1 MATKPKFEKDAERM
15 GSRSFGGYAADRALK
30 RHDFAKAGEVARKSP
45 LHPAERPGLA
55 PDVKREVE
63 TYAKGG
69 MVGDK
74 KLFPGAK
81 TGIESA
87 AMRASYAKD
96 RADFGSS
103 KSSADDDIRARN
115 ARQAGDSARSEV
127 RRETRGK
134 APEAYAKGGLVGGS
148 APKSTPYKMSGGRK
162 AKPC

>member
-69 MVGDK
+69 
-74 KLFPGAK
+74 
-81 TGIESA
+81 
-87 AMRASYAKD
+87 
-96 RADFGSS
+96 
-103 KSSADDDIRARN
+103 
-115 ARQAGDSARSEV
+115 
-127 RRETRGK
+127 
-134 APEAYAKGGLVGGS
+134 LVGGS